1 MNFFTLD
8 LHVASLPMRLTA
20 IGFIRDHMDGNP
32 SLFQH
37 RHNQYELHY
46 IFEGHC
52 ITRIR
57 EKLCMQQ
64 QNQIYL
70 IAPGVY
76 HSQKSCSSPFEKICI
91 IFELISPPETGNE
104 SAAIVYRALS
114 GLQYF
119 FCGADRMAGTINYI
133 RNALI
138 DYENRFCGTDE
149 LRIVME
155 LLLLQLMQQIYKS
168 PDKTVSHTSL
178 MEIQR
183 GYLIDEFFNNNFS
196 CNGGDALLA
205 KKLSISIRQLNRIL
219 HNLYGQNFREKMLE
233 IRLEI
238 ALDLLAS
245 NRNIAEISEIT
256 GYSCPANFSAFI
268 KNATG
273 KTPSDLRLLWGGR
286 MDHHAEYPIDA
297 KNS

>member
-1 MNFFTLD
+1 MNFFTLN
-8 LHVASLPMRLTA
+8 LHVASLPMQLTA

-37 RHNQYELHY
+37 RHNQFELHY

-52 ITRIR
+52 ITRIGER
-57 EKLCMQQ
+57 LCMQQ
-64 QNQIYL
+64 QNKIYL

-91 IFELISPPETGNE
+91 IFERTSPPEAGNE
-104 SAAIVYRALS
+104 SAAIVYRALDK
-114 GLQYF
+114 LQYF
-119 FCGADRMAGTINYI
+119 FCNADRMADTMNYI

-138 DYENRFCGTDE
+138 DYESRFCGMDE
-149 LRIVME
+149 LRIIME
-155 LLLLQLMQQIYKS
+155 LLLLQLIQQVYRD
-168 PDKTVSHTSL
+168 PDKPVSHTSL
-178 MEIQR
+178 VEIQR
-183 GYLIDEFFNNNFS
+183 GYLIDEFFNNNFN
-196 CNGGDALLA
+196 CNDGDVLLA
-205 KKLSISIRQLNRIL
+205 KKLSVSIRQLNRIL

-245 NRNIAEISEIT
+245 NRSIAEISEIT
-256 GYSCPANFSAFI
+256 GYSCPANFSTFI

-273 KTPSDLRLLWGGR
+273 KTPSELRLLWGAR
-286 MDHHAEYPIDA
+286 MDPQPELPIDV
-297 KNS
+297 KGS